1 MPPGDPAAFG
11 SDHVGGTL
19 GQLDLGG
26 LLAATAAI
34 VLNHE
39 GDLVAL
45 VEAVDASAL
54 ERAHVKKHV
63 LRAIGRLNEAKALG
77 EVEELHGASDT
88 IHKCIFPTGA
98 LTKPI
103 AARHAIAR
111 SLSDLGKANGR
122 WRA

>member
-11 SDHVGGTL
+11 SDYVGGTL

-54 ERAHVKKHV
+54 ERAHVKEHV
-63 LRAIGRLNEAKALG
+63 LRAIGRLNEAKALS
-77 EVEELHGASDT
+77 ELEELNSAGNT
-88 IHKCIFPTGA
+88 IHQV
-98 LTKPI
+98 
-103 AARHAIAR
+103 
-111 SLSDLGKANGR
+111 
-122 WRA
+122 